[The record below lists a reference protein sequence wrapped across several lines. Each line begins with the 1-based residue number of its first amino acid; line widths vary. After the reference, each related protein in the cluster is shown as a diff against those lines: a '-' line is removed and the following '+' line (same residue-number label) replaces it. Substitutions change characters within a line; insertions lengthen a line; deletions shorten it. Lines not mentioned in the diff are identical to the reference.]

1 MKNLSFSGK
10 KLSYFISLLSGGL
23 LALFLTFGISM
34 TAHAADMGA
43 VTVAPSNN
51 GLGVVSCT
59 RNGTPFT
66 NYTYAAATDY
76 ITVTALPLNKEYNF
90 LHWSDNG
97 VIVSNSSTYSFSAG
111 TKNHLVIAHFGQKD
125 EFKGERYDSDKNRSS
140 LTRNTPACDY
150 APGYKI
156 DGMALNTTLVT
167 IDDATR
173 SAVET
178 LTGGSFIGA
187 FRITFTFG
195 YNGKAKE
202 TIDHKVRLVL
212 QLPAKQSGTC
222 YVTAVGDHAP
232 IVLDDLDEQQ
242 MTVTFE
248 TNRSDIYVITA
259 AETTAA
265 VTLPA
270 IVTPAAEPVATDSAT
285 IPTADQTALFSTTTT
300 APVPAVTTTAAT
312 APAAEPAVSV
322 PPVTAPVTEAQYQE
336 SVINILRYQL
346 QQAGITPA
354 A

>member
-10 KLSYFISLLSGGL
+10 KVSYFISLLSGGL
-23 LALFLTFGISM
+23 LALFLTFWLSM

-43 VTVAPSNN
+43 VTVSPSNN

-90 LHWSDNG
+90 LHWTDNG

-150 APGYKI
+150 ASGYKI

-212 QLPAKQSGTC
+212 QLPAKQAGTC

-242 MTVTFE
+242 LTVTFE
-248 TNRSDIYVITA
+248 TDKSDIYVLTA
-259 AETTAA
+259 VETTAA

-270 IVTPAAEPVATDSAT
+270 LITPATEPALADPSAM
-285 IPTADQTALFSTTTT
+285 PASNQTAPLPST
-300 APVPAVTTTAAT
+300 APASVPAVTAPTTDPASSLPSIT
-312 APAAEPAVSV
+312 APA
-322 PPVTAPVTEAQYQE
+322 APVTEAQYQE